1 MTYSLF
7 QHAPTPWFADI
18 DGTVYD
24 ANERKVLRI
33 ARKHDGRYIF
43 DIIADALVA
52 FSNGQ
57 NFDRLFEEIGTE
69 PWSYDGLSWAK
80 AGDLKIG
87 HTLSTRGDS
96 DDETEVGTALCD
108 LVNAERK
115 SFLKE
120 KTDAGTTTEP

>member
-1 MTYSLF
+1 MTYGLF
-7 QHAPTPWFADI
+7 DHAPRPWFADI

-69 PWSYDGLSWAK
+69 PWSYDGMSWAK
-80 AGDLKIG
+80 AGNLKIG

-96 DDETEVGTALCD
+96 DDETEVGMALCD
-108 LVNAERK
+108 LVNAE
-115 SFLKE
+115 LKAYVQE
-120 KTDAGTTTEP
+120 TSRA